1 MHDGPVR
8 AVVFLWQSFKNTS
21 SLNSFLSYIVVYYH
35 MKKLLAVL
43 LLLIAIHSSAQTW
56 TGGVTYLTKDSLA
69 GYNNLEENWLFHNG
83 DNIAWAAKDY
93 NDSQWMRLDPQLKYK
108 DGIDSIFKDYR
119 GWFRVHIYIDSSLKN
134 KQLALRVAQY
144 GASEIYLDGIKI
156 TSYGKI
162 HQQDDSNKYFDPH
175 GQPLAIG
182 SLDTGEHVIAVRYA
196 NHYAREEWLNYK
208 NAVAGFEMEIGTAAY
223 LFQNYKAILVLA
235 GISLL
240 ILAGFFVALGMS
252 HLFMWLYHRKA
263 ISNLYF
269 SIFCISVGAALF
281 LPYIKFISNN
291 PSHEN
296 TVAHIGLTLGVFITI
311 SLSGVSNALFSKKKL
326 RFGIIALACTLP
338 LIVMYF
344 HLTMAVVVYL
354 LCLVM
359 VTLESIILTMRAI
372 YRKAKGA
379 RIIGVGILFTTL
391 FFFVIF
397 VLSLFNDGLS
407 IGDGLAGKAF
417 VSLAVAA
424 VLSIP
429 VSMSIYLAMSFAETT
444 KNLDTQLHQV
454 QVLSAKTLEQELEKQ
469 RMLENRQEELER
481 EVSERTAEIR
491 EEKKKSD
498 ELLRNILPEE
508 IAEELKQSGTSDA
521 RYFDHV
527 SVIFTDF
534 VDFTKAGERLTPQ
547 QLVDELHACF
557 KAFDEIISRYH
568 IEKIKTI
575 GDAYLAVCGLPT
587 EVKNHAENTVRAA
600 LDIMAFMQE
609 RRKQRPETTFDIRI
623 GIHSGAV
630 VAGIVGV
637 KKFAY
642 DIWGDT
648 VNTAARMEQS
658 SQSGKINISQA
669 TYELVK
675 DKFTCTYRGE
685 IAAKNKGDMNMY
697 FVEGLL
703 N

>member
-1 MHDGPVR
+1 
-8 AVVFLWQSFKNTS
+8 
-21 SLNSFLSYIVVYYH
+21 
-35 MKKLLAVL
+35 MKKLLTIL
-43 LLLIAIHSSAQTW
+43 LLYIAIHSTAQTW
-56 TGGVTYLTKDSLA
+56 TGGVTHLTKDSVATL
-69 GYNNLEENWLFHNG
+69 YNLEENWLFHNG
-83 DNIAWAAKDY
+83 DNMAWAAKDY

-108 DGIDSIFKDYR
+108 KGIDSIFKGNR

-134 KQLALRVAQY
+134 QQLALRVAQY
-144 GASEIYLDGIKI
+144 GASEIYLDGVKI
-156 TSYGKI
+156 ITYGKI
-162 HQQDDSNKYFDPH
+162 HPHKDSVEYFDPH
-175 GQPLAIG
+175 GLPVAIG
-182 SLDTGEHVIAVRYA
+182 SLDPGKHVIAVRYV
-196 NHYAREEWLNYK
+196 NHYAKEEWLEYK
-208 NAVAGFEMEIGTAAY
+208 NAVAGFEIELGAAAR

-240 ILAGFFVALGMS
+240 ILVGFFVALGMS
-252 HLFMWLYHRKA
+252 HFFMWLYHRKA

-269 SIFCISVGAALF
+269 SIFCISVGSALF
-281 LPYIKFISNN
+281 LPYIKFLTNN

-296 TVAHIGLTLGVFITI
+296 TVARIGLMLGVFITI
-311 SLSGVSNALFSKKKL
+311 TLSGVSNALFSKKKL
-326 RFGIIALACTLP
+326 RFGVVALVCTLP
-338 LIVMYF
+338 LIIMYF
-344 HLTMAVVVYL
+344 QLTIAIVVYII
-354 LCLVM
+354 CLIM
-359 VTLESIILTMRAI
+359 VTLESIILTLRAI

-397 VLSLFNDGLS
+397 VLSLFNNGLS
-407 IGDGLAGKAF
+407 IGDGIAGKAF

-444 KNLDTQLHQV
+444 KNLDKQLQQV

-469 RMLENRQEELER
+469 RMLENRGEELER
-481 EVSERTAEIR
+481 EVAARTSEIQD
-491 EEKKKSD
+491 EKKKSD

-508 IAEELKQSGTSDA
+508 VAEELKQKGVSAA
-521 RYFDHV
+521 RHFDHV
-527 SVIFTDF
+527 SVLFTDF

-557 KAFDEIISRYH
+557 KAFDEIISSYH

-587 EVKNHAENTVRAA
+587 EVENHAENTVRAA

-609 RRKQRPETTFDIRI
+609 RREKRPDTTFDIRI

-658 SQSGKINISQA
+658 SLPGKINISKA
-669 TYELVK
+669 TCELIN
-675 DKFTCTYRGE
+675 DKFAFSYRGE
-685 IAAKNKGDMNMY
+685 IAAKNKGDMDMY

-703 N
+703 T

>member
-1 MHDGPVR
+1 
-8 AVVFLWQSFKNTS
+8 
-21 SLNSFLSYIVVYYH
+21 
-35 MKKLLAVL
+35 MKKLLTIL
-43 LLLIAIHSSAQTW
+43 LLLIAMHSTAQTW
-56 TGGVTYLTKDSLA
+56 TGGVTYLTKDSVATL
-69 GYNNLEENWLFHNG
+69 YNLEENWLFHSG
-83 DNIAWAAKDY
+83 DNMVWAGKGYD
-93 NDSQWMRLDPQLKYK
+93 DSQWMRLDPQLKYK
-108 DGIDSIFKDYR
+108 KGIDSIFKGNH
-119 GWFRVHIYIDSSLKN
+119 GWFRLHVYIDSSLKN
-134 KQLALRVAQY
+134 KQLAMRVAQY
-144 GASEIYLDGIKI
+144 GASEIYLDSVKI
-156 TSYGKI
+156 ITYGKI
-162 HQQDDSNKYFDPH
+162 HSHKDSVEYFNPH
-175 GQPLAIG
+175 GLPFSIG
-182 SLDTGEHVIAVRYA
+182 SLDTGGHVIAVRYV
-196 NHYAREEWLNYK
+196 NHYAEKEWFNYK
-208 NAVAGFEMEIGTAAY
+208 DAVAGFEIEIGTSAR
-223 LFQNYKAILVLA
+223 LFQNYKGILVLA

-240 ILAGFFVALGMS
+240 ILAGFFIALGMS
-252 HLFMWLYHRKA
+252 HFFMWLYHRKA

-269 SIFCISVGAALF
+269 SIFCISVGSALF

-311 SLSGVSNALFSKKKL
+311 TLSGVSNELFSKKKL

-338 LIVMYF
+338 LVVMYF

-359 VTLESIILTMRAI
+359 VTLESIILTIRAI

-397 VLSLFNDGLS
+397 ALSLVNDGLS
-407 IGDGLAGKAF
+407 IGDGLAGRAF

-444 KNLDTQLHQV
+444 KNLDRQLQQV

-469 RMLENRQEELER
+469 RMLENRQEELEH

-491 EEKKKSD
+491 AEKMKSD

-508 IAEELKQSGTSDA
+508 IAEELKQSGSSDA

-587 EVKNHAENTVRAA
+587 EVENHAENTVRAA
-600 LDIMAFMQE
+600 LDIMVFMQE
-609 RRKQRPETTFDIRI
+609 RRKQRPDTTFDIRI

-658 SQSGKINISQA
+658 SLSGKINISQA
-669 TYELVK
+669 TYELIK
-675 DKFTCTYRGE
+675 DKFVCSYRGE

-703 N
+703 S

>member
-1 MHDGPVR
+1 
-8 AVVFLWQSFKNTS
+8 
-21 SLNSFLSYIVVYYH
+21 
-35 MKKLLAVL
+35 MKKLLTAL
-43 LLLIAIHSSAQTW
+43 LLLIAIHSTGQTW

-69 GYNNLEENWLFHNG
+69 SLYNLEENWLFHSG
-83 DNIAWAAKDY
+83 DNMAWSGKDY
-93 NDSQWMRLDPQLKYK
+93 DDSQWMRLNPQLKYK
-108 DGIDSIFKDYR
+108 KGIDSIFKGNR

-134 KQLALRVAQY
+134 RQLALRVAQY
-144 GASEIYLDGIKI
+144 GASEIYLDNIKVA
-156 TSYGKI
+156 TYGKI
-162 HQQDDSNKYFDPH
+162 HPHKDSVEYHNPH
-175 GQPLAIG
+175 GFPVAIG
-182 SLDTGEHVIAVRYA
+182 SLDTGEHVIAVRYV
-196 NHYAREEWLNYK
+196 NHYAEEEWFNYK
-208 NAVAGFEMEIGTAAY
+208 NAVAGFEIEIGTSAR
-223 LFQNYKAILVLA
+223 LFQNYKGILVLA

-252 HLFMWLYHRKA
+252 HFFMWVYHRKA

-269 SIFCISVGAALF
+269 SIFCISVGSALF

-291 PSHEN
+291 PSHEK
-296 TVAHIGLTLGVFITI
+296 TLAYIGLTLGVLITI
-311 SLSGVSNALFSKKKL
+311 TLSGISNELFSKKKL
-326 RFGIIALACTLP
+326 RLGIIALACTLP
-338 LIVMYF
+338 LVVMYF

-354 LCLVM
+354 LCLIL
-359 VTLESIILTMRAI
+359 VTLESIILTIRAI

-391 FFFVIF
+391 FFFIIF
-397 VLSLFNDGLS
+397 ALSLVNNGLS
-407 IGDGLAGKAF
+407 IGDDLAGKAF

-444 KNLDTQLHQV
+444 KNLDRQLQQV

-469 RMLENRQEELER
+469 RMLENRQEELEH

-491 EEKKKSD
+491 AEKMKSD

-508 IAEELKQSGTSDA
+508 IAEELKQSGSSDA

-587 EVKNHAENTVRAA
+587 EVENHAENTVRAA
-600 LDIMAFMQE
+600 LDIMVFMQE
-609 RRKQRPETTFDIRI
+609 RKKLRPDTTFDIRI

-658 SQSGKINISQA
+658 SLPGKINISKA

-675 DKFTCTYRGE
+675 DKFTCSYRGE
-685 IAAKNKGDMNMY
+685 IAAKNKGDMDMY
-697 FVEGLL
+697 FVEGIPV
-703 N
+703 